1 MLMPR
6 RSTDQIIARILEVCL
21 QPGVAITKVVYQSN
35 LNFKTA
41 KPYLD
46 LLTGRGLLE
55 AVPGKSTTYKTT
67 PKGKKALKVLR
78 AVEEVIPERLD

>member
-1 MLMPR
+1 MPR
-6 RSTDQIIARILEVCL
+6 RSTDQIIAQILEVCL

-41 KPYLD
+41 KPYLN

-55 AVPGKSTTYKTT
+55 AVPGKLTIYKTT
-67 PKGKKALKVLR
+67 LKGKRALKALR
-78 AVEEVIPERLD
+78 AIEEMMAERLD